1 MGLQCLYQGSVGAL
15 AAAIARDDFIDE
27 LKKRFRDAHW
37 QDPDE
42 REVRSWKNSIPTV
55 IQLLVEAGLE
65 EVQVL
70 LELKAPITDVRMDM
84 VLVGTFPGTDL
95 GSVVVVENKQWSW
108 LKPDGKMVRL
118 SRDGIPRLHPANQL
132 WGYLQ
137 VLRGYV
143 PMMLDEKLCGVVNL
157 HNAPAHMVQ
166 AVRPKDQGLEKLV
179 QEWVAMYGAEAHRE
193 EFKDV
198 LRRRLSGKNAAQQA
212 EMLLQA
218 PVKPGQGLMTR
229 VAECVRERTVFPLLD
244 EQREA
249 YDYVRHLVSASKQG
263 ARKEIVA
270 ILGGPGTGKSVIAV
284 ELLGTLA
291 RQKINAVH
299 ATGSRSFTR
308 TLWKYAGLPGKQRGL
323 FTYFNSFSDA
333 TPNDLDVIIADE
345 AHRIRKTSH
354 NRRDKKDLREPPPQ
368 IDELIHAAR
377 VPVFL
382 LDEHQVVRRGEV
394 GSLDL
399 IRNRAEQLG
408 YGIREINLRRQFRCA
423 GSPEYIDWVE
433 RLLMLRRGNGRPD
446 WQPLENFTLYVART
460 PLAME
465 NYLKARVEEDCT
477 ARIAA
482 GFCWPWGEPNDD
494 GTLPNDV
501 GIGDWHRPW
510 NSQADDY
517 LGNIPPSPLWATDP
531 AGFGQIGCIY
541 SAQGFEYAYAGVIIG
556 PDLVWRNGWQSER
569 SCNVDRD
576 QKLAPQFS
584 TVIRNTYRVLATRGM
599 RGAVLYATDPATN
612 QLLIDLGVPVL
623 EE

>member
-1 MGLQCLYQGSVGAL
+1 MGLQCLYQGSASEL
-15 AAAIARDDFIDE
+15 AAAIACDDFIDD
-27 LKKRFRDAHW
+27 LRKRFRDAYW

-42 REVRSWKNSIPTV
+42 REVRSWNNSIPTV
-55 IQLLVEAGLE
+55 VRLLTEAGLG

-84 VLVGTFPGTDL
+84 VLVGTFPETDS

-108 LKPDGKMVRL
+108 LQPDGEMVRL
-118 SRDGIPRLHPANQL
+118 RRDGIPQLHPANQL
-132 WGYLQ
+132 MGYLQ

-143 PMMLDEKLCGVVNL
+143 PMTRDEKLCGVVNL
-157 HNAPAHMVQ
+157 HNAPAHLVE
-166 AVRPKDQGLEKLV
+166 AVRPKQQGLEKLV
-179 QEWVAMYGAEAHRE
+179 QEWVAVYGAEAHRE
-193 EFKDV
+193 ELKEV
-198 LRRRLSGKNAAQQA
+198 LRRRLSGANAAQQA
-212 EMLLQA
+212 ETLLQA
-218 PVKPGQGLMTR
+218 PVKPGHGLMTR

-291 RQKINAVH
+291 RQKVDVVH

-345 AHRIRKTSH
+345 AHRLRKTSH
-354 NRRDKKDLREPPPQ
+354 SRKGEDDLREPPLQ

-399 IRNRAEQLG
+399 IRDSAERLG
-408 YGIREINLRRQFRCA
+408 YGVREINLRHQFRCA
-423 GSPEYIDWVE
+423 GSPEYVDWIE
-433 RLLMLRRGNGRPD
+433 RLLMLRPSNGRPD
-446 WQPLENFTLYVART
+446 WQPLENFTLYVARD

-465 NYLKARVEEDCT
+465 NYLKARVAENHT

-482 GFCWPWGEPNDD
+482 GFCWPWSKPNAD
-494 GTLPNDV
+494 GTLPDDV
-501 GIGDWHRPW
+501 RIGDWHRPW
-510 NSQADDY
+510 NSQATDH
-517 LGNIPPSPLWATDP
+517 LGDIPPSPLWATDP
-531 AGFGQIGCIY
+531 AGFGQIGCVY

-556 PDLVWRNGWQSER
+556 PDLVWRNGWQSDR
-569 SCNVDRD
+569 RYNVDRD
-576 QKLAPQFS
+576 QNQALQFS
-584 TVIRNTYRVLATRGM
+584 MVIRNTYRVLATRGM

-612 QLLIDLGVPVL
+612 QLLVDLGVPIL
-623 EE
+623 GE